1 MKRLEGC
8 NAWSEFKASALND
21 ALTTEVQRLKLMAMK
36 LNGDAT
42 NFSQL
47 SISPQVFQL
56 HHQQVQQS
64 QQQNGYSSKA
74 VHPIPLGKVMSIAQT
89 MKNEFPN
96 QDLSIFGIGGF
107 ETGSDA
113 AEFILLGANIVQKGG
128 VSWSSIEMLPVSD
141 PPDLVMNQGSSTGG
155 FFHRICLPLLT
166 PKQRHGELITI
177 FGAVK
182 PSLDELLALWLSWI
196 CDALAVRQGDS
207 SFFCSDFTRISLMGF
222 DVQRVQRVLT
232 CISGLNRAQHAGL
245 SLQNSAFVW
254 FSWCLASAII
264 LTLRTR
270 GLEPEACFRGL
281 EAQRFSK
288 QFY

>member
-1 MKRLEGC
+1 MTVGENGRVVNTELLDVGDQGVYVVRDVGFIGMALSDVRDGLKPVDRRILCEYRMVWYIYIYDRQKGQWVSSSQ
-8 NAWSEFKASALND
+8 AASSALND

-74 VHPIPLGKVMSIAQT
+74 VHPIPLGKVMRIAQM

-113 AEFILLGANIVQKGG
+113 AEFILLGANIVQVKLVKFTILVNRRNGSG
-128 VSWSSIEMLPVSD
+128 QGFRIAQFQDQLPSNEPGAVL
-141 PPDLVMNQGSSTGG
+141 PL
-155 FFHRICLPLLT
+155 FFHR
-166 PKQRHGELITI
+166 
-177 FGAVK
+177 
-182 PSLDELLALWLSWI
+182 
-196 CDALAVRQGDS
+196 
-207 SFFCSDFTRISLMGF
+207 
-222 DVQRVQRVLT
+222 RVLPPHLSPFVDT
-232 CISGLNRAQHAGL
+232 EAEGYVAEYADTTKRLRAAAIYVLLRLL
-245 SLQNSAFVW
+245 SYHLEYLDW
-254 FSWCLASAII
+254 I
-264 LTLRTR
+264 L
-270 GLEPEACFRGL
+270 
-281 EAQRFSK
+281 
-288 QFY
+288 